1 MSSLQKIYRYL
12 IWPRTTRQYIA
23 ARRTTRLESTT
34 LLYLCTLCSVCCL
47 LFSSPPGPNILKS
60 RTARII
66 AKSIHFP
73 NIYIFLQLY
82 SSIHNSYILQNLQM
96 QQAAQIAQHQQL
108 QLLQHQQQATLEYN
122 SSMSTISDTSSTSGS
137 GISHQSSGYQSRP
150 SVIVSNHSL

>member
-1 MSSLQKIYRYL
+1 M
-12 IWPRTTRQYIA
+12 IWPRTTRQYFIA
-23 ARRTTRLESTT
+23 ARRTTRLES
-34 LLYLCTLCSVCCL
+34 LPHSCTFVPSAQFAVYFFPPRPVQI
-47 LFSSPPGPNILKS
+47 FSSQEQG
-60 RTARII
+60 II
-66 AKSIHFP
+66 AKSIHFSK
-73 NIYIFLQLY
+73 YLFFLQLY

-96 QQAAQIAQHQQL
+96 QQAAAQIAQHQQL

>member
-1 MSSLQKIYRYL
+1 MSSLHKMYRYL
-12 IWPRTTRQYIA
+12 IWPRTTRQYFIA

-47 LFSSPPGPNILKS
+47 LFSSPPGPKYFKVKNKASLRNQFS
-60 RTARII
+60 
-66 AKSIHFP
+66 FP
-73 NIYIFLQLY
+73 NIYIFVQLY

-96 QQAAQIAQHQQL
+96 QQAAAQIAQHQQHQQL

-137 GISHQSSGYQSRP
+137 GISHQSRP